1 VSYFTARN
9 HTEQVLQKLGVPTR
23 AAVGAIVYGKG

>member
-9 HTEQVLQKLGVPTR
+9 HTKQLFLKLGVPNR
-23 AAVGAIVYGKG
+23 AAVGAILYGRA